1 MEKDDLGP
9 VGETKPW
16 YASKTI
22 LGAIVMAA
30 TIVLGFFGVT
40 IDETTKAVILSQ
52 TEALIGAIVALVS
65 TLLIIYG
72 RVKASKAIGKAA
84 K

>member
-1 MEKDDLGP
+1 MEKDDLGA

-16 YASKTI
+16 WASKTI

-52 TEALIGAIVALVS
+52 TDALITAGAGLFG

-72 RVKASKAIGKAA
+72 RVKATKAIK
-84 K
+84 

>member
-1 MEKDDLGP
+1 MEKDDLGA

-22 LGAIVMAA
+22 LGAILMAA

-52 TEALIGAIVALVS
+52 TEALIGAATALIA
-65 TLLIIYG
+65 TILIIYG
-72 RVKASKAIGKAA
+72 RVKATKAIGKAV